1 MNNLFPNP
9 NSIDFIHPD
18 DDVILNLKTKTKPKR
33 ASFPL
38 KSEKKKSL
46 VKKPFPENLN
56 IKMKSYINDLIEIN
70 SVVPFCQ
77 EKNRKELLLDRGLLL
92 CLKVNEII
100 DEYDISLEKILDLK
114 NKENIEIDN
123 KIFDENFWMNQKVDK
138 YARTEQR
145 KVIPQERWFML
156 KDNNFTPNLKKC
168 FQLNRNK
175 FIDTYNWLNSLENNN
190 NIEKNE

>member
-1 MNNLFPNP
+1 MSLLQTQQLLAEQFKY
-9 NSIDFIHPD
+9 PD
-18 DDVILNLKTKTKPKR
+18 DDVILHLDKKPKR
-33 ASFPL
+33 VSFL
-38 KSEKKKSL
+38 NKSEKSNKK
-46 VKKPFPENLN
+46 KKKIPFTEKLYQK
-56 IKMKSYINDLIEIN
+56 IYSYINDLKEIDK
-70 SVVPFCQ
+70 VVPFCQ

-100 DEYDISLEKILDLK
+100 DEYDITLEKILDLK
-114 NKENIEIDN
+114 NNENIEIDN